1 MIDLDF
7 KIEHNTVWANEKF
20 YIIKM
25 TASDI
30 DDVLHMFIECD
41 DLSLFRE
48 F

>member
-7 KIEHNTVWANEKF
+7 KIEHNTV